1 MRSRSS
7 FLKFVLLGTVLCSVP
22 AIAFGQTTQIDG
34 SVYLMSGLLNFSK
47 GQAVGIHFCNVA
59 RETAAAKIYFI
70 DANGNTLKTASARVL
85 PGQTVSIS
93 FSFSELPRTSL
104 QRIGVRGVVVLA
116 TPPEPDAQ
124 PPDPDLG
131 LANMEVYDV
140 LTGRTSFG
148 LLLPAVKSLNVY
160 FPTDQ

>member
-1 MRSRSS
+1 M
-7 FLKFVLLGTVLCSVP
+7 KFVLMGIALCAVP
-22 AIAFGQTTQIDG
+22 AIGSGQTAEVDG
-34 SVYLMSGLLNFSK
+34 NVYLMSRLLNFSK
-47 GQAVGIHFCNVA
+47 GQAVGIHFCNIA
-59 RETAAAKIYFI
+59 RETTAAKIYI
-70 DANGNTLKTASARVL
+70 VDANGNVLKSASARVL

-93 FSFSELPRTSL
+93 FSFSELPRSTP
-104 QRIGVRGVVVLA
+104 QRVGVRGVVVLA
-116 TPPEPDAQ
+116 QPPDPDAQ
-124 PPDPDLG
+124 PPDPELG

>member
-1 MRSRSS
+1 MRSGNS
-7 FLKFVLLGTVLCSVP
+7 FLKFVLIGIALCAVP
-22 AIAFGQTTQIDG
+22 AIGSGQTTEVGGD
-34 SVYLMSGLLNFSK
+34 VYLMSRLLNFSK

-59 RETAAAKIYFI
+59 RETAAAKFYVV
-70 DANGNTLKTASARVL
+70 DANGNILKSASARVL

-93 FSFSELPRTSL
+93 FSFSELPRSSP
-104 QRIGVRGVVVLA
+104 QRVGIRGVVLLT

-131 LANMEVYDV
+131 LANMEVFDV